1 MTSQDIYTSLFQNSH
16 SVMLI
21 IHPETGKIVDANLQA
36 CRYYGYSL
44 EELTGLT
51 IMDINMLTHDQVRE
65 EMQRANQEARNH
77 FHFPHRLANGEVRDV
92 EVFSGPITVK
102 GEKLLYSIVYD
113 ITERNKKDKER
124 EELITKL
131 EKALKEIKQLRGIIP
146 ICASCKKIRDDQ
158 GAWNQLEAY
167 ISDHSEA
174 EFSHGIC
181 PECAEKLYPGFNLG
195 KGDNKK
201 G

>member
-1 MTSQDIYTSLFQNSH
+1 
-16 SVMLI
+16 MLI
-21 IHPETGKIVDANLQA
+21 IHPETGMIMDANHQA
-36 CRYYGYSL
+36 CRYYGYTW
-44 EELTGLT
+44 EKLTGLT
-51 IMDINMLTHDQVRE
+51 IMDINMLTPEQIRK
-65 EMQRANQEARNH
+65 EMQRAKEEARNH
-77 FHFPHRLANGEVRDV
+77 FRFPHRLANGEVRDV

-102 GEKLLYSIVYD
+102 GEKLLYSIIYD
-113 ITERNKKDKER
+113 ITERNKKKKER

-146 ICASCKKIRDDQ
+146 ICACCKKIRDDK

-181 PECAEKLYPGFNLG
+181 PECAEKLYPGFNFD
-195 KGDNKK
+195 KGSDKK
-201 G
+201 D